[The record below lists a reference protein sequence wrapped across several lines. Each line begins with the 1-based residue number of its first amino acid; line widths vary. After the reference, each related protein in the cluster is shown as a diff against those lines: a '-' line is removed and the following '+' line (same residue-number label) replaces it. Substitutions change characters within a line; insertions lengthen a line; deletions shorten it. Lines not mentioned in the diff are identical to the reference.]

1 MILVGTEARHREMRR
16 PLTLPNGT
24 NYFKGEYL
32 QAPPDPRLSPQAF
45 LIEQSANSTILTHF
59 HRQNQFQVVVGGYGT
74 IGRHDLRPV
83 TVHYA
88 GAYTGYG
95 PLVAGPEGLRYF
107 TLRAVSESGANF
119 LPEARPELVKGP
131 KRHYTSAPLRCLTVD
146 QLQKLA
152 APRVDEVQPRADDG
166 LAVIRYSLPP
176 AAYFRALAPTGSAGQ
191 FLLVAAGSLL
201 HAGAALTHWENL
213 FVSGDEPGYTMHA
226 GAEGAEV
233 LLLQYPPRDPGY
245 AAMQ

>member
-1 MILVGTEARHREMRR
+1 MIFVGTEAKHREMRR

-32 QAPPDPRLSPQAF
+32 QAPPDPGLSPQAF
-45 LIEQSANSTILTHF
+45 LIEQSANSTILPHF
-59 HRQNQFQVVVGGYGT
+59 HRQNQFQVVVGGYGS
-74 IGRHDLRPV
+74 IGRHELRPV

-119 LPEARPELVKGP
+119 LPEARPDLVKGP
-131 KRHYTSAPLRCLTVD
+131 KRHYTSAPLDCRSTAELG
-146 QLQKLA
+146 KLA
-152 APRVDEVQPRADDG
+152 GPRADQVRPPEEDA

-176 AAYFRALAPTGSAGQ
+176 GTSITALAPTGSAGQ
-191 FLLVAAGSLL
+191 FLMLAAGTLV
-201 HAGAALTHWENL
+201 HEGATLRQWENL
-213 FVSGDEPGYTMHA
+213 FVSADEPAYAMRA
-226 GAEGAEV
+226 GPQGAEV
-233 LLLQYPPRDPGY
+233 LLLQYPPLDPSYG
-245 AAMQ
+245 AGQ